1 MARATS
7 DRLGRALDLLGDQWV
22 LLILQQSFAG
32 VRRYSDW
39 KHTLGIS
46 DAVLAARLRSLVD
59 AGVFYRRP
67 YRDERRMRDEYRLT
81 DAGLALWQILVAIW
95 AWEYRWVPGRNDE
108 LPVLFHDL
116 CGDVCLPTLICRE
129 CDAEVYARDTEA
141 QRHRTVGEVATPRR
155 FRRSGWESVADRPEL
170 FFPET
175 MRILGDRW
183 STAVT
188 AAAFLGVRRFSELER
203 ELGIQPSV
211 LSQRLAD
218 LVEHGVLER
227 RQEAGRQAVEYR
239 LTPKGLGFFPV
250 IALVIA
256 WADHWFTEAP
266 QALTLLHRDCGRT
279 LQPALSCD
287 RCHIRLERTQIR
299 FAPLPTSDAQRT
311 RPAQR
316 PASASPLQQDRP
328 RSPTAR

>member
-1 MARATS
+1 VVRPTS

-22 LLILQQSFAG
+22 LLMLQQAFFG
-32 VRRYSDW
+32 VRRYNDW
-39 KHTLGIS
+39 KRTLGIS

-81 DAGLALWQILVAIW
+81 DAGLALWQVLVAIW
-95 AWEYRWVPGRNDE
+95 AWEYRFVPGRTDE

-116 CGDVCLPTLICRE
+116 CGDPTLPDLICRN
-129 CDAEVYARDTEA
+129 CGQTVTARDTEA
-141 QRHRTVGEVATPRR
+141 ARERRVGEVTAPRR
-155 FRRSGWESVADRPEL
+155 FRRSGWESIADRPEL

-175 MRILGDRW
+175 MTILGDRW

-211 LSQRLAD
+211 LSQRLSD
-218 LVEHGVLER
+218 LVDHGVLER
-227 RQEAGRQAVEYR
+227 RQEDGRRAVEYR
-239 LTPKGLGFFPV
+239 LTEKGLAFFPV

-256 WADHWFTEAP
+256 WADRWFKDVP
-266 QALTLLHRDCGRT
+266 RALTVTHRACGETLH
-279 LQPALSCD
+279 PALACD
-287 RCHIRLERTQIR
+287 RCGVRLERTQIH
-299 FAPLPTSDAQRT
+299 FAALAGR
-311 RPAQR
+311 
-316 PASASPLQQDRP
+316 SAPGSVSQQDRRP
-328 RSPTAR
+328 SPTAR